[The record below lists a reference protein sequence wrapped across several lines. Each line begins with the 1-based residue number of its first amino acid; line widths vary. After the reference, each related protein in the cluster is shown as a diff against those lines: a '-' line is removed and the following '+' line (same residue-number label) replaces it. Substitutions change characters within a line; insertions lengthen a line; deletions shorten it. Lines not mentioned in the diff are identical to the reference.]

1 MKRAIALSF
10 LLTVLLL
17 VSACASSNDGFI
29 SDDVKQCGPDS
40 PLMIE
45 AGWDS
50 QGIGGG
56 DRGAESV
63 TMLVRVSNNSNE
75 GVTVKFVR
83 VDPMSHDDGPYELQG
98 GARDFNKA
106 IAQGGDATFEVPM
119 NIRRTMRNPIG
130 GFRVAGTDV
139 AVSVVLDSKETYRCQ
154 FRVPLG

>member
-1 MKRAIALSF
+1 MKRAIALLT
-10 LLTVLLL
+10 LL
-17 VSACASSNDGFI
+17 SAIGCASSNDGFI

-50 QGIGGG
+50 QGIGNG

-75 GVTVKFVR
+75 DVTVKFVR
-83 VDPMSHDDGPYELQG
+83 VDPMSLDRDTAYELQG
-98 GARDFNKA
+98 GARDFNKL
-106 IAQGGDATFEVPM
+106 IAQGGDATFDIPM
-119 NIRRTMRNPIG
+119 ISRRRMQNPIG
-130 GFRVAGTDV
+130 GFRVPGTDV
-139 AVSVVLDSKETYRCQ
+139 AVSVVLESKETYRCQ